1 MKVFRW
7 YESIIWRLFGYMMK
21 RHGYYY
27 MDGIAGNNG
36 RGVTAIIFS
45 SVPIEREYTSESFP
59 NPS

>member
-1 MKVFRW
+1 MKILHW

-27 MDGIAGNNG
+27 LDGIPGNNG
-36 RGVTAIIFS
+36 IGVKAIVFS
-45 SVPIEREYTSESFP
+45 SVPIEREYTSQSSP

>member
-1 MKVFRW
+1 MKILHW

-36 RGVTAIIFS
+36 IGVTAIIFS
-45 SVPIEREYTSESFP
+45 SVPIEREYPT
-59 NPS
+59 